1 MADARNLAWK
11 LAMVRAGQAG
21 DRLLDSYHEERH
33 AVAELA
39 SRQALLRWENPR
51 PHRAP
56 SAADARRPG
65 RGRPVDGGRRGE
77 PGRSAGVAHS
87 APLAERLGGIPPG
100 PQRLPLRGT
109 GRTRG
114 GRLVRSGTE
123 GGRLAR
129 HRSAYGTP
137 DGFIGW
143 RSRTGGDPTAL
154 DEVLT
159 SITGT
164 EHA

>member
-51 PHRAP
+51 PHRDP
-56 SAADARRPG
+56 PAADARRRVPDVPSTEDVAASLDGAPG
-65 RGRPVDGGRRGE
+65 SRIPHRWLNGSEVSPLDLNASRFAVLAGPAGEDWCEAARKVGGS
-77 PGRSAGVAHS
+77 PG
-87 APLAERLGGIPPG
+87 ID
-100 PQRLPLRGT
+100 LRT
-109 GRTRG
+109 
-114 GRLVRSGTE
+114 
-123 GGRLAR
+123 AR
-129 HRSAYGTP
+129 P